1 MNEKRRYRR
10 IAFFREEN
18 HMNCISIQSIE
29 IPHFTISAAVIGSG
43 AAGYNAADSL
53 YDLGIKDVIIVTEGR
68 MMGTSRNTGSDKQT
82 YYKLNLTGGVR
93 DSVYDMAKA
102 LMRGGSMHGD
112 IALTDAALSARGFFK
127 LVGLGVPFPM
137 NEYGEY
143 VGYKTDHDETTRATS
158 CGPLTSKYM
167 TEALE
172 RTVIAKNIP
181 IYDRHRVIK
190 ILTENGVCKGFLTV
204 SPIHRTEQNPH
215 GLCLFSAGTVV
226 YAVGGPSAIY
236 ADTVYPPS
244 QTSALGAAFTA
255 GAAGANL
262 TESQYGLASVK
273 FRWNLSG
280 TYQQV
285 LPRYVST
292 DENGEDE
299 REFLANAFETEE
311 EMLHAIFS
319 KGYEWPFDP
328 KKTAAGGSSRV
339 DLAVFREKQK
349 GRRVFLDYTKN
360 PSAADENGGLD
371 LKKLSEK
378 TREYLENSGAL
389 SLATPIERLAKM
401 NMPAIRLYASHGI
414 DLYTERL
421 EIAVCAQHC
430 NGGIA
435 VNNTREST
443 TLQNFYAVGE
453 CAGTFGVYRPGG
465 SALNSTQTGSLFA
478 AIDIA
483 GKQPSAETPSAQILA
498 SVSKELAL
506 LDTMA
511 NGSLTRDAVLA
522 KRLSMGRRM
531 SACAAFLRN
540 AEGIA
545 QAIAECKKDLLSF
558 AEQYRVSDE
567 DALYDALINRDIL
580 QTQLVYLSAIRD
592 YIADGGKSRG
602 SYLLIRGDEP
612 DLLMLQTDFDT
623 AHADFVQNTKL
634 SEDLSVSSFF
644 EPVRPL
650 PQSEQWFE
658 KVYAQRQTAPIKK

>member
-1 MNEKRRYRR
+1 MNY
-10 IAFFREEN
+10 
-18 HMNCISIQSIE
+18 ISVGGWK
-29 IPHFTISAAVIGSG
+29 IPHFTASAAVVGTG

-53 YDLGIKDVIIVTEGR
+53 YSLGVTDVLMITEGR

-82 YYKLNLTGGVR
+82 YYKLNLSGGVK

-137 NEYGEY
+137 NEFGEY

-172 RTVIAKNIP
+172 QAVKSKNIP

-190 ILTENGVCKGFLTV
+190 ILTENGEAKGLLTLC
-204 SPIHRTEQNPH
+204 PLEATEENPF
-215 GLCLFSAGTVV
+215 GLCLFSVGAVV

-244 QTSALGAAFTA
+244 QTCSLGAAFMA
-255 GAAGANL
+255 GAHGANL
-262 TESQYGLASVK
+262 TESQYGLASVD

-285 LPRYVST
+285 LPRYIST

-299 REFLANAFETEE
+299 REFLAEAFASEE
-311 EMLHAIFS
+311 EMIHAIFS

-328 KKTAAGGSSRV
+328 KKTVAGGSSRV

-349 GRRVFLDYTKN
+349 GRRVFLDYRKN
-360 PSAADENGGLD
+360 PSAVDDNGALRVE
-371 LKKLSEK
+371 KLSEK
-378 TREYLENSGAL
+378 AFEYLKNSDAL
-389 SLATPIERLAKM
+389 LPKPIERLEKM
-401 NMPAIRLYASHGI
+401 NRPAIDLYASHGI

-430 NGGIA
+430 NGGLA
-435 VNNTREST
+435 VQNSRESVS
-443 TLQNFYAVGE
+443 LENFYAVGE

-478 AIDIA
+478 AIAIA
-483 GKQPSAETPSAQILA
+483 KKKKAFALPSE
-498 SVSKELAL
+498 
-506 LDTMA
+506 
-511 NGSLTRDAVLA
+511 AVLSDISDEI
-522 KRLSMGRRM
+522 KILCGMTGGDMSRDDILSRRAAMGKRM
-531 SACAAFLRN
+531 SECAAFLRN
-540 AEGIA
+540 EEKLRASMTACRE
-545 QAIAECKKDLLSF
+545 ELSRF
-558 AEQYRVSDE
+558 ADDYRLQ
-567 DALYDALINRDIL
+567 DASCMTEAMINRDIL
-580 QTQLVYLSAIRD
+580 QTQLVYFGAILD
-592 YIADGGKSRG
+592 YIAHGGKSRG
-602 SYLLIRGDEP
+602 SYLLLQDSNA
-612 DLLMLQTDFDT
+612 DLLSVTPEIDT
-623 AHADFVQNTKL
+623 AHAAFVQNTML
-634 SEDLSVSSFF
+634 GDDLSVTSFF

-650 PQSEQWFE
+650 PDSDQWFE
-658 KVYAQRQTAPIKK
+658 NVWNRFRKEQ